1 MEGVYSR
8 KQYMRKEGGLSKCKG
23 SSSRI

>member
-8 KQYMRKEGGLSKCKG
+8 KQYMEKEERSEKCKEIG
-23 SSSRI
+23 G